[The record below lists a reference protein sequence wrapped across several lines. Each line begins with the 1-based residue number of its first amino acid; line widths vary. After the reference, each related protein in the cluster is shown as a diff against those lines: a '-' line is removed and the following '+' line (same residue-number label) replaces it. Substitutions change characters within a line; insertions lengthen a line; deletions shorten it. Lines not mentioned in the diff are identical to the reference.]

1 MAVSKRLRFEI
12 FRRDNHTCRYC
23 GATAPD
29 VPLRVDH
36 VTPVALGGS
45 DKPENLVTSCEP
57 CNSGKSSASPDATH
71 VADVSDIALKWSAA
85 MQQAADNLSQQE
97 TPKIEYRDAFLSE
110 WGRWGT
116 GEGEARKTI
125 ELPDD
130 WKPSIERFRVAGL
143 PAWVWADIVDIA
155 MGYDK
160 VLPANK
166 FKYCCGIAW
175 NKVTELQAEARRIVG
190 SRLAPAD
197 LDVRKS
203 VLEAAFAVW
212 HCGMA
217 ECEEKATA
225 AQEDEF
231 RRSLADLASENFVA
245 PERIIQAAQHATY
258 FGISNIT
265 DALRDMDR
273 DTVWRAWIGA
283 WPITWVRSGDEPW
296 DGKYVG
302 DPTDKQKEWVKEQIE
317 NLLDADVYVAR
328 LVRAASHAGTHKSA
342 RIYNGLSEQELK
354 ATGVTDWQSRA
365 SELWRV
371 AYMASGEAEPTQ
383 AELSRFFDSLV
394 NVAMDTTGFYLAD
407 IYEAAS
413 AAGAYRDPDLTTC
426 LARHFSVF
434 EVAALPVGSEN

>member
-1 MAVSKRLRFEI
+1 MAVSKRLRYEI
-12 FRRDNHTCRYC
+12 LRRDNHTCRYC
-23 GATAPD
+23 GSSAPD

-45 DKPENLVTSCEP
+45 DKPENLATSCEP
-57 CNSGKSSASPDATH
+57 CNSGKSSATVDSAV
-71 VADVSDIALKWSAA
+71 VADVDATALRWADA
-85 MQQAADNLSQQE
+85 MQQAAENLRQQE
-97 TPKIEYRDAFLSE
+97 TPKDEYRDTFLAE
-110 WGRWGT
+110 WNRWGT
-116 GEGEARKTI
+116 GEGESRKAM
-125 ELPDD
+125 ELPGD
-130 WKPSIERFRVAGL
+130 WKPSLERFRVAGL
-143 PAWVWADIVDIA
+143 PAWVWADIVDTA

-190 SRLAPAD
+190 PRLAPED

-231 RRSLADLASENFVA
+231 RRSLADLAGDNFVA

-273 DTVWRAWIGA
+273 DAVWRAWIGT

-302 DPTDKQKEWVKEQIE
+302 DPTDKQKEYVRKQIE
-317 NLLDADVYVAR
+317 SLLDADVYVTR
-328 LVRAASHAGTHKSA
+328 IIRAASHAGTHKSA
-342 RIYNGLSEQELK
+342 RIYSGLTEDELQ
-354 ATGVTDWQSRA
+354 ATGVCSWQSRA

-371 AYMASGEAEPTQ
+371 AFTASGEIEPSPEETS
-383 AELSRFFDSLV
+383 AFFASLSRIGQDGGFV
-394 NVAMDTTGFYLAD
+394 VADV
-407 IYEAAS
+407 YEAAS
-413 AAGAYRDPDLTTC
+413 AAGSYQDPDVTTC
-426 LARHFSVF
+426 LTRRLSVF
-434 EVAALPVGSEN
+434 EAAALPVGSEN